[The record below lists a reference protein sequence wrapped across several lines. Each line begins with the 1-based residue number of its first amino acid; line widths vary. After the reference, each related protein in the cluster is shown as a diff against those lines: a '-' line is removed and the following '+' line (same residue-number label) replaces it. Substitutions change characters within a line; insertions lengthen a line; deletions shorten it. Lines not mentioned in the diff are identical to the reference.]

1 MPNNLNT
8 IVYVHDHNEKPVN
21 GKYFVVNAIV
31 SCSLE
36 HFSKND
42 VVKISGKFVIKKNED
57 DEQVIK
63 VVLSDLVILPIS
75 PSDLPPNQ
83 MIVTLNATAMDP
95 PNITELLHTIKI
107 NSSEYIES
115 MISMD
120 FTMYHLNT
128 DQHLQKTTS
137 MIKRESILFATGNL
151 EIQDICLMIRITY
164 VNFVEAKSPSSV
176 LSSPKAGWEWASQ
189 KNAKKSSSLSS
200 LGAVIESIENSNN
213 KKSSS
218 KRKSAKQNPTFKIK
232 IPKLAEIAVNTTKEV
247 EQDHSDLA
255 AGADDEPNIVE

>member
-1 MPNNLNT
+1 M
-8 IVYVHDHNEKPVN
+8 
-21 GKYFVVNAIV
+21 
-31 SCSLE
+31 
-36 HFSKND
+36 
-42 VVKISGKFVIKKNED
+42 
-57 DEQVIK
+57 
-63 VVLSDLVILPIS
+63 S

-83 MIVTLNATAMDP
+83 MVVTLNATAIDP

-137 MIKRESILFATGNL
+137 MIKRGSMLFATGNL
-151 EIQDICLMIRITY
+151 EIQDMCLMIRITY
-164 VNFVEAKSPSSV
+164 VNFVEANSPSSV
-176 LSSPKAGWEWASQ
+176 LSSPKAGWEWA
-189 KNAKKSSSLSS
+189 KKSSSLSS
-200 LGAVIESIENSNN
+200 SSPLSAVIESIENSNN

-255 AGADDEPNIVE
+255 AGVDDEPNIVE